1 MAIGRSD
8 EWHTSSA
15 RQRHLKCR
23 LIVLECHSRNPSG
36 PAAVMPHQ
44 EAGHMTAVEPPPNLP
59 AVHLNPAGRPHM
71 PRDNGGRVPLAKGR
85 AVYRAW
91 LAALCF
97 SSNRPSAHWY
107 SSLFPEGRRNTFWTG
122 KSRSNYRPEACNY
135 PSGSHIDLAKIIPFR
150 CCAAWCRHRQAPLF
164 HKRDFR
170 CVFGGVAELPR
181 WRRHRC
187 GATVP
192 GQGLIHYYP

>member
-1 MAIGRSD
+1 MIGRSD

-71 PRDNGGRVPLAKGR
+71 SR
-85 AVYRAW
+85 Y
-91 LAALCF
+91 
-97 SSNRPSAHWY
+97 SA
-107 SSLFPEGRRNTFWTG
+107 
-122 KSRSNYRPEACNY
+122 
-135 PSGSHIDLAKIIPFR
+135 D
-150 CCAAWCRHRQAPLF
+150 
-164 HKRDFR
+164 
-170 CVFGGVAELPR
+170 
-181 WRRHRC
+181 
-187 GATVP
+187 
-192 GQGLIHYYP
+192 